1 MKFGLHGINI
11 GPYCWPEMIV
21 EVAQAAEAAG
31 FDSIWTGDH
40 VVLPEQGFSEPAETP
55 LLDCLIALTYVA
67 AVTRTLKLATGVL
80 ILPQR
85 NPLVLAKQ
93 IASLDVLSSG
103 RVMAGFG
110 VGYLQ
115 AEFQALGASF
125 EARGVRSD
133 EYLEAMQTIW
143 SQEHPAYHGRL
154 VSFEGVQAY
163 PRPLQQPS
171 PSIIIGGTSPTALRR
186 ALKYGQ
192 GWFGL
197 ELELEQLHQILSRLH
212 QLEQEG
218 VRAAGLKPIE
228 ISLYRRRPLTAALVE
243 HLAGF
248 GVDRLVLSLPM
259 EASRE
264 TALRFI
270 EHTSRTLLHQG

>member
-11 GPYCWPEMIV
+11 GPYSSPEIIV

-40 VVLPEQGFSEPAETP
+40 IVLPEQGFSQPAETP
-55 LLDCLIALTYVA
+55 LLDSLIALTYVA
-67 AVTRTLKLATGVL
+67 AATRTLKLATGVL

-85 NPLVLAKQ
+85 NPLVLAKE
-93 IASLDVLSSG
+93 IASLDVLSGG
-103 RVMAGFG
+103 RVVVGFG

-115 AEFQALGASF
+115 PEFQAVGASF
-125 EARGVRSD
+125 EERGVRTD
-133 EYLEAMQTIW
+133 EYLEAMQAIW
-143 SQEHPAYHGRL
+143 SQEHPAYHGRF
-154 VSFEGVQAY
+154 VSFERVQAY
-163 PRPLQQPS
+163 PRPLQHPS
-171 PSIIIGGTSPTALRR
+171 PPILIGGTSPAALRR
-186 ALKYGQ
+186 ALKYAQ

-197 ELELEQLHQILSRLH
+197 ELDLEQLQQVLSRLH

-218 VRAAGLKPIE
+218 VRAAGLGPLE
-228 ISLYRRRPLTAALVE
+228 ISLYQSSPMTPELVE
-243 HLAGF
+243 QLAGF
-248 GVDRLVLSLPM
+248 GVHRLVLSLPM

-270 EHTSRTLLHQG
+270 EHTSKTLLQQG